1 MEQNQNNL
9 KKALTEMR
17 QYEPDDN
24 LWASLD
30 EKLNEQRLHQ
40 ALKQLPDHEPDA
52 ALWELISKKSPRP
65 MQSAFMWWCAASV
78 LFIAGMLGI
87 WNSLGKNKPAVAYS
101 EEKADPRLLIGSEQ
115 VTDVQYQ
122 KLKAYCETET
132 IVCNS
137 LNYRNLQQEYEKLS
151 SAATQLEQAIG
162 EFNTEP
168 ELIRQFNDVE
178 QKKARVLNE
187 MAKMI

>member
-1 MEQNQNNL
+1 MEQNRNNL
-9 KKALTEMR
+9 KKALGGMQE
-17 QYEPDDN
+17 YEPGEN
-24 LWASLD
+24 LWASLN
-30 EKLNEQRLHQ
+30 EKLTEQRLRQ
-40 ALKQLPDHEPDA
+40 ALRQLPDHEPDEV
-52 ALWELISKKSPRP
+52 LWELISRKSPRP
-65 MQSAFMWWCAASV
+65 MQSAFLWWFAASV
-78 LFIAGMLGI
+78 LFTAGILGI
-87 WNSLGKNKPAVAYS
+87 WISVGKNKPAVAYS
-101 EEKADPRLLIGSEQ
+101 EEKADPRLRIGAEQ

-122 KLKAYCETET
+122 KLKAYCEAET

-137 LNYRNLQQEYEKLS
+137 LDYKNLQQEYETLS

>member
-1 MEQNQNNL
+1 MEQNRNNL
-9 KKALTEMR
+9 KKALGGMQE
-17 QYEPDDN
+17 YEPDEN
-24 LWASLD
+24 LWASLN
-30 EKLNEQRLHQ
+30 EKLTEQRLRQ
-40 ALKQLPDHEPDA
+40 ALRQLPDHEPNEV
-52 ALWELISKKSPRP
+52 LWELISRKSPRP
-65 MQSAFMWWCAASV
+65 MQSAFLWWCAASV
-78 LFIAGMLGI
+78 LFTAGILGLWI
-87 WNSLGKNKPAVAYS
+87 SVGKNKPAVAYS
-101 EEKADPRLLIGSEQ
+101 EEKADPRLRIGAEQ

-122 KLKAYCETET
+122 KLKAYCEAET

-137 LNYRNLQQEYEKLS
+137 LDYKILQQEYETLS

-178 QKKARVLNE
+178 QRKARVLNK

>member
-1 MEQNQNNL
+1 MEQNRNNL
-9 KKALTEMR
+9 KKALGGMQE
-17 QYEPDDN
+17 YEPGEN
-24 LWASLD
+24 LWASLN
-30 EKLNEQRLHQ
+30 EKLTEQRLRQ
-40 ALKQLPDHEPDA
+40 ALRQLPDHEPDEV
-52 ALWELISKKSPRP
+52 LWELISRKSPRP
-65 MQSAFMWWCAASV
+65 MQSAFLWWFAASV
-78 LFIAGMLGI
+78 LFTAGILGI
-87 WNSLGKNKPAVAYS
+87 WISVGKNKPTVAYS
-101 EEKADPRLLIGSEQ
+101 EEKADPRLRIGAEQ

-122 KLKAYCETET
+122 KLKAYCEAET

-137 LNYRNLQQEYEKLS
+137 LDYKNLQQEYETLS